1 VEKISKTTVHDPFV
15 NSLATMINC
24 LP

>member
-1 VEKISKTTVHDPFV
+1 MSKTTVHDPFV